1 MKFELRHTFDHPLEE
16 VERVLFSEE
25 LLEILTQRM
34 GTIIEIEALTNERV
48 GDRLTRRIR
57 YLPEPIIKSVGVK
70 KVEPEWM
77 EWVEESSYDYSTH
90 RGTFANIP
98 ARNRIAEVMKNS
110 GTLTLTELPG
120 GRCERVLHGDLRV
133 KVFMVGKIAER
144 IIHSN
149 AAKILDEE
157 AAILKQ
163 VLQGEEV

>member
-1 MKFELRHTFDHPLEE
+1 MKFELRHTFSHPIEE

-25 LLEILTQRM
+25 LLAILTQRM

-77 EWVEESSYDYSTH
+77 EWVEESHYDYAVH

-110 GTLTLTELPG
+110 GTLTLRALPG
-120 GRCERVLHGDLRV
+120 GGCERVLLGDLKV

-163 VLQGEEV
+163 VLDGKEV